1 MKRLYAEVVNG
12 LVRSIHIREDDRV
25 PDFHPQ
31 SGLTLVEVTSA
42 EPMPSQ
48 EWKYDSKTGLFSE
61 PDPPDPQ
68 VAVEN
73 KIQAEMRSA
82 ESRGNAI
89 QRLKATGKLAQ
100 DYEE

>member
-1 MKRLYAEVVNG
+1 MRKYAQVQKGKAKAFHKRD
-12 LVRSIHIREDDRV
+12 DDRI
-25 PDFHPQ
+25 PEFHP
-31 SGLTLVEVTSA
+31 SLGITVVEVTGL
-42 EPMPSQ
+42 EPMPKP
-48 EWKYDSKTGLFSE
+48 EWKYNARTGAFSE